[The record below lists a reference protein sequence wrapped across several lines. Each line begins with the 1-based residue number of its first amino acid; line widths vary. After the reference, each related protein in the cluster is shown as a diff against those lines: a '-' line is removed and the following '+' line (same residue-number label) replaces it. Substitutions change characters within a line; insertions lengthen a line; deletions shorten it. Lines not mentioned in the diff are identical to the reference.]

1 MLVLSSHEW
10 VLGHTT
16 TRKTGT
22 LVFIKAKK
30 SLRIHLKEAQES
42 ERSTRVGEK
51 RKKKMKKKK
60 KRRRRVDKDDG
71 EMGPVLENQW

>member
-1 MLVLSSHEW
+1 MGVRAYHHSKDRYFGFYKS
-10 VLGHTT
+10 
-16 TRKTGT
+16 K
-22 LVFIKAKK
+22 KK
-30 SLRIHLKEAQES
+30 SQNTFK
-42 ERSTRVGEK
+42 RSARVGEK